1 MRSQSKLIKRR
12 NRFGYIF
19 IFPWLI
25 GFIRLFLYPL
35 IYSVFLSFQSV
46 EFTQGSSGFNTS
58 FIGMKNY
65 IDALTVDEKFITYV
79 GSTLVDLLI
88 NVPVILVFSFFVAVL
103 LKQNFRGNFIV
114 KSVFFLPIILG
125 TGIFLEVQ
133 GAADTGA
140 AVLGGTAEEEMQA
153 IDAFSNLNLM
163 NALTEIGLPEKIT
176 EYISGPIERI
186 FSLIMLSGVQIFI
199 FLAGLNSISP
209 SLYEAANVEGASG
222 WEAFWKITLPMV
234 SPSILINVIF
244 SIIDTFTVSTNTT
257 MNYIEKT
264 AFTNFNFGIS
274 SAMSWI
280 YCSVLTVILVLMMLF
295 ISKRVVYE
303 S

>member
-1 MRSQSKLIKRR
+1 MSSKSKLIKNK

-19 IFPWLI
+19 ILPWLI
-25 GFIRLFLYPL
+25 GFLRLFLYPL
-35 IYSVFLSFQSV
+35 IKSVILSFQSV
-46 EFTQGSSGFNTS
+46 DFNQGESGYVATYSGF
-58 FIGMKNY
+58 KNY
-65 IDALTVDEKFITYV
+65 IDALTVDEKFITYI
-79 GSTLVDLLI
+79 GQTLLDLLI

-103 LKQNFRGNFIV
+103 LKQKFHGNFIV

-125 TGIFLEVQ
+125 TGVFLQISGDAEASAEIM
-133 GAADTGA
+133 GAAAQEELQALDTFGKFNI
-140 AVLGGTAEEEMQA
+140 
-153 IDAFSNLNLM
+153 IDM
-163 NALTEIGLPEKIT
+163 LTDIGLPSQVA
-176 EYISGPIERI
+176 EYINGPVERI

-234 SPSILINVIF
+234 SPSIIINVVF
-244 SIIDTFTVSTNTT
+244 SIIDTFTVSTNIT
-257 MNYIEKT
+257 MDYIEKT
-264 AFTNFNFGIS
+264 AFTNFNFGLS

-280 YCSVLTVILVLMMLF
+280 YCTVLTLILAVIMMV

-303 S
+303 A